1 MAQTEREMADL
12 IVRWCDVETAEATT
26 LAQVI
31 SAAQF
36 VTMAAAPAT
45 APVADVVAQ
54 VRAYVETVLAR

>member
-1 MAQTEREMADL
+1 MADL

-31 SAAQF
+31 SATQF